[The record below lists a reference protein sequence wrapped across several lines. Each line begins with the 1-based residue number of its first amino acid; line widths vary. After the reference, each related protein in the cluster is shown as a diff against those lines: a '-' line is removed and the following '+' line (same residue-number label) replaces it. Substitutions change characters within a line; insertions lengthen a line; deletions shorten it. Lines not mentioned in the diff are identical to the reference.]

1 MSGAHPFGRW
11 RRVAAALLASTL
23 VGSAMG
29 ALPRADDALGG
40 YLERLRLTRLLVTHL
55 ENELAAAT
63 LPDDRTRL
71 VERLAE
77 VYPELLER
85 ETDAARRDAL
95 VERSAAFLKRESPK
109 QADPLRLS
117 LLRARYRAASRVAE
131 DHRAALAK
139 PEAVADARSALEAI
153 EREASDLRG
162 RFEGRVR
169 ELERRTERIEGLD
182 GERLQERA
190 DRARGELAEAHS
202 LEGWSLYYRS
212 LLTDDR
218 RLADQAQTHFARI
231 LDAGRE
237 FPNPADVSLDLRSND
252 FFANAILGMAL
263 SRSRTQSYANALEWL
278 RLLDV
283 SQVNDSIRRQLP
295 AWQLVVA
302 LERSEWSVARELVR
316 AVRPDAPAAW
326 LRIAAVGALRNGDG
340 RPEAR
345 AVASEAIALLAARRE
360 LVQIADLARQFGDE
374 AIGARG
380 FASRYVRGVIAY
392 EEARADRAAG
402 KAEVAMRIFE
412 EAARELEAAL
422 IEPDAGEFAA
432 AVAACRTMAGWARFE
447 RGEFAAA
454 KALFSQA
461 LEAPDARDEEAEWM
475 ALVCVEKMLA
485 ASAASATSAGERA
498 ALESELRERV
508 DRFIARHPASERAP
522 QVLLRRTTL
531 TGEPRREDLER
542 LLAGDDATRRQA
554 MPGLYRIF
562 RSASG
567 EERGEIGR
575 RFLEVVRTLAPA
587 AGGNPKLAALPGGDL
602 TLTRQALEIALAP
615 EVADS
620 AFAAAALGVADR
632 LVDEGAIE
640 DPAIAAELTVRRV
653 QVELANRN
661 LKGAVERMRAI
672 AVWAD
677 GAKDESHRRAIDL
690 ARRHV
695 FRFVATELRGEGLR
709 DTERDALSDTA
720 VEVGGAILASA
731 MLARG
736 SLADVIADPATESI
750 ALTTVAAMSE
760 RAIATEDGELGRR
773 ALEFAEALLARAQRD
788 PQRLELAAQAAVAAG
803 HKERAI
809 EVLRQV
815 VSGSAERSERWFRA
829 KVTLIELL
837 ATVDSQKAATL
848 LVQHRQLYPDL
859 GPEPWRSRLV
869 EVERALGITRNA
881 DEASPSEPAPAN
893 DATPGGGG

>member
-1 MSGAHPFGRW
+1 MNLRLLFG
-11 RRVAAALLASTL
+11 AALVASTL
-23 VGSAMG
+23 VGTALSAP
-29 ALPRADDALGG
+29 ARADDALGG

-139 PEAVADARSALEAI
+139 EEAVADARTALDAI
-153 EREASDLRG
+153 EREASELRG

-169 ELERRTERIEGLD
+169 ELERRTERVEGLD

-212 LLTDDR
+212 LLSEDR
-218 RLADQAQTHFARI
+218 RLSDEAQTHFAKI

-263 SRSRTQSYANALEWL
+263 ARSRTQSYANALEWL

-283 SQVNDSIRRQLP
+283 SQVNESIRRQLP
-295 AWQLVVA
+295 AWQIVIA
-302 LERSEWSVARELVR
+302 LERGEWTVARELVR
-316 AVRPDAPAAW
+316 SVRPDAPAAW
-326 LRIAAVGALRNGDG
+326 LRIAAVGALRTGG
-340 RPEAR
+340 GQPQAQ

-360 LVQIADLARQFGDE
+360 LSQIADLARQFGDG

-380 FASRYVRGVIAY
+380 FASRYVRGVLAY
-392 EEARADRAAG
+392 EQARQARAEG
-402 KAEVAMRIFE
+402 KAEVATRTFE

-447 RGEFAAA
+447 RGEYALA

-461 LEAPDARDEEAEWM
+461 LEAKDARDEEAEWM

-485 ASAASATSAGERA
+485 SASSPASSGEAA
-498 ALESELRERV
+498 ALEAELRERV

-522 QVLLRRTTL
+522 QAILRRTSL

-554 MPGLYRIF
+554 MPGMYRLF
-562 RSASG
+562 RNASG

-575 RFLEVVRTLAPA
+575 RFIDVLRGLPPAPNGA
-587 AGGNPKLAALPGGDL
+587 RPFASLPGGDL

-615 EVADS
+615 EVANGD
-620 AFAAAALGVADR
+620 FALAALGAVDR
-632 LVDEGAIE
+632 L
-640 DPAIAAELTVRRV
+640 IADGTIGDSSIVAEIGVRRV
-653 QVELANRN
+653 QLALANGNLSDANARLGELA
-661 LKGAVERMRAI
+661 AA
-672 AVWAD
+672 AQDAP
-677 GAKDESHRRAIDL
+677 DENARRALDL

-695 FRFVATELRGEGLR
+695 FRFVAAGLRGEGLR
-709 DTERDALSDTA
+709 DGERAELADAAVEVGEAILATAIAARGTLNDALSD
-720 VEVGGAILASA
+720 S
-731 MLARG
+731 
-736 SLADVIADPATESI
+736 ATESI
-750 ALTTVAAMSE
+750 ALTTVAAMIE
-760 RAIATEDGELGRR
+760 RADSDDGGERGRR
-773 ALEFAEALLARAQRD
+773 ALELADVLLGRAPRD
-788 PQRLELAAQAAVAAG
+788 PQRLELAAQAAVAAER
-803 HKERAI
+803 KERAI
-809 EVLRQV
+809 ELLRQI

-837 ATVDSQKAATL
+837 ATVDSQKAVTL
-848 LVQHRQLYPDL
+848 LAQHRQLYPDL
-859 GPEPWRSRLV
+859 GPEPWRSRLM
-869 EVERALGITRNA
+869 EVEQALGISRESEAPDPSAPTSPA
-881 DEASPSEPAPAN
+881 DVS
-893 DATPGGGG
+893 GGGGA

>member
-1 MSGAHPFGRW
+1 MIRRGLRRGLAAFLVASALAGAAW
-11 RRVAAALLASTL
+11 
-23 VGSAMG
+23 SA
-29 ALPRADDALGG
+29 PVRADDALGG

-63 LPDDRTRL
+63 LQEDRTRL

-85 ETDAARRDAL
+85 ETDPTRREAL

-139 PEAVADARSALEAI
+139 PEAVADARASLESI
-153 EREASDLRG
+153 EREAGELRG

-169 ELERRTERIEGLD
+169 ELERRTERVEGLD

-212 LLTDDR
+212 LLSDDR
-218 RLADQAQTHFARI
+218 RLADQAQTHFAKI

-263 SRSRTQSYANALEWL
+263 ARSRTQSYANALEWL

-283 SQVNDSIRRQLP
+283 SQVNESIRRQLP

-302 LERSEWSVARELVR
+302 IERAEWTVARELVR

-326 LRIAAVGALRNGDG
+326 LRIAAVGALRAGDG

-380 FASRYVRGVIAY
+380 FASRYVRGVLAY
-392 EEARADRAAG
+392 EEGRRFRADGAADAAIRA
-402 KAEVAMRIFE
+402 FE
-412 EAARELEAAL
+412 EAARDLEAAL

-432 AVAACRTMAGWARFE
+432 AVVACRTMAGWARFE
-447 RGEFAAA
+447 RGEYAAA
-454 KALFSQA
+454 KALFTQA
-461 LEAPDARDEEAEWM
+461 IEAPDARDEEAEWM

-485 ASAASATSAGERA
+485 APGASADDRATLER
-498 ALESELRERV
+498 ELRERV

-554 MPGLYRIF
+554 MPGMYRLF
-562 RSASG
+562 RNATG
-567 EERGEIGR
+567 EERGELGR
-575 RFLEVVRTLAPA
+575 RFIEVVRALPPAPNGDA
-587 AGGNPKLAALPGGDL
+587 RLAALPGGDL

-615 EVADS
+615 EVSDS
-620 AFAAAALGVADR
+620 AFAAAAIGVAER
-632 LVDEGAIE
+632 LIDEGAIG
-640 DPAIAAELTVRRV
+640 DGAIAAELRVRRV
-653 QVELANRN
+653 QMELAGGN
-661 LKGAVERMRAI
+661 LSAAMTRLATI
-672 AVWAD
+672 AAM
-677 GAKDESHRRAIDL
+677 AQATPDEGTRKALDL

-695 FRFVATELRGEGLR
+695 FRFVATALRGDGLR
-709 DTERDALSDTA
+709 ESERTSLNETA
-720 VEVGGAILASA
+720 VEVGDAILLTAIA
-731 MLARG
+731 ARG
-736 SLADVIADPATESI
+736 SLAAALADAATEAI
-750 ALTTVAAMSE
+750 ALTTVTAMSE
-760 RAIATEDGELGRR
+760 RAAADGDRELGRR
-773 ALEFAEALLARAQRD
+773 ALELAEVLLARAERD
-788 PQRLELAAQAAVAAG
+788 PQRLELAAQAAIAADR
-803 HKERAI
+803 KDRAI
-809 EVLRQV
+809 ETLRQI
-815 VSGSAERSERWFRA
+815 VSGSQERSERWFRA

-859 GPEPWRSRLV
+859 GPEPWRSRLI
-869 EVERALGITRNA
+869 EVEQALGLTKQV
-881 DEASPSEPAPAN
+881 EPEAPA
-893 DATPGGGG
+893 APTTGGGGA